1 MLNKQKGNMYGFV
14 EATFNTVKG
23 KCPHDCSYCYMK
35 RWGPQPEL
43 HFDESELK
51 TDLYKYGENRFIFV
65 GSSCDM
71 WAFDCP
77 SFNTSL
83 IKGAWVY
90 ATIMH
95 CQKFPKNKY
104 LLQSKAPQCILYWIG
119 YLRKNF
125 TIATTIETNRAY
137 PEMGKAPPIGERIRA
152 LREIKD
158 QGFETMITI
167 EPIMDFDFAE
177 LTNWIY
183 EARPDQVNIGADS
196 QGHNLPE
203 PTPGKIKALIVMLS
217 QFTRVTQKP
226 NLKRL
231 MHMGHGA

>member
-1 MLNKQKGNMYGFV
+1 MYGFV
-14 EATFNTVKG
+14 THTWNTVKG
-23 KCPHDCSYCYMK
+23 RCPHDCSYCYMK
-35 RWGPQPEL
+35 RFGKQVDL
-43 HFDESELK
+43 HFDEKELK
-51 TDLYKYGENRFIFV
+51 TDLYKYGENQFIFV

-71 WAFDCP
+71 WARKIPLGWIAKTIYHCNRYPENKYLFQSKNPENFID
-77 SFNTSL
+77 SL
-83 IKGAWVY
+83 W
-90 ATIMH
+90 
-95 CQKFPKNKY
+95 CFPKNTV
-104 LLQSKAPQCILYWIG
+104 
-119 YLRKNF
+119 F
-125 TIATTIETNRAY
+125 ATTIETSRYYSA
-137 PEMGKAPPIGERIRA
+137 MGKAPSVYLRIRA
-152 LREIKD
+152 LRKIKD
-158 QGFETMITI
+158 LGFETMITI